1 MYLLVNY
8 WDHLVTMNC
17 LLNVL
22 MGLKSFLKVSYLL
35 VSQLMHDLLEV
46 HVTFF
51 DIFMHSLEIAT
62 L

>member
-1 MYLLVNY
+1 M
-8 WDHLVTMNC
+8 TMNC

-35 VSQLMHDLLEV
+35 VSQLMHDLLLEV